1 MTHEHEGSSVD
12 LERRLIQV
20 MAENRLTR
28 RQLLERMGALGI
40 AAALAPIVAA
50 CSSAGLTTPS
60 PSSSAPGAVPTT
72 APTAVPSA
80 SAVATA
86 SASPAASASQ
96 AIASPPPPEK
106 ELIVYNWDSYIGE
119 NTVAEFEAKYGIKVK
134 YVRFTDAVTQMAS
147 LRKDGKGGGY
157 DVSYPASTEIPGLV
171 RDRVIQPLHREWIP
185 NIANLGGDWQN
196 PAYDPNNQN
205 SVPNYWWTTGF
216 TWDPAKIPA
225 KLTSWDA
232 LWDPTYTGKI
242 AMLDDVQECFAAAS
256 FKLGLPVNSTDDA
269 VLDQAKALLVQQKPL
284 LRKYTDDDIGDM
296 TSGQL
301 WISHAW
307 SGDWVQMTYDN
318 PAIKYVI
325 PAEGAIRGS
334 DTMVVTSGAPHPI
347 AANLWID
354 FNLDARISAAN
365 SNYTGYLG
373 PNAAAM
379 QTIDPNLLANPN
391 LNPSA
396 AMYAK
401 LTELIQLEGAN
412 LDKYTQRWNA
422 LRA

>member
-1 MTHEHEGSSVD
+1 VTYERDGSPVD
-12 LERRLIQV
+12 LERRLVQV
-20 MAENRLTR
+20 MAENRMTR
-28 RQLLERMGALGI
+28 RQLLERMGAVGI

-50 CSSAGLTTPS
+50 CSSAGLTSPS
-60 PSSSAPGAVPTT
+60 PSASAAAAIPSTNPTT
-72 APTAVPSA
+72 APSA
-80 SAVATA
+80 SAAA
-86 SASPAASASQ
+86 SASPSAAASVA
-96 AIASPPPPEK
+96 AASPPTPEK

-119 NTVAEFEAKYGIKVK
+119 NTVAQFEDKYGVKVK

-171 RDRVIQPLHREWIP
+171 RDGIIQPLHRDWIP
-185 NIANLGGDWQN
+185 NIVNLGAEWQN
-196 PAYDPNNQN
+196 PSYDPNNQN

-225 KLTSWDA
+225 DLTSWNA
-232 LWDPTYTGKI
+232 LWDPTYSGHI
-242 AMLDDVQECFAAAS
+242 GMLDDVQECFAAAS
-256 FKLGLPVNSTDDA
+256 FKLGLPINSTNDA
-269 VLDQAKALLVQQKPL
+269 ELDQALAALEQQKPL

-325 PAEGAIRGS
+325 PSEGAIRGS

-379 QTIDPNLLANPN
+379 TTIDPSLLSNPN

-396 AMYAK
+396 EMYAK
-401 LTELIQLEGAN
+401 LTELIQLEGAD